1 MFWFMAKKV
10 NDMRLAQESWGQGEV
25 SNRRPSAD
33 SPALYLMQVW
43 LPRFRIS
50 PPKKRLPIFVE
61 ADTLDDVPCP
71 VKITHTV

>member
-1 MFWFMAKKV
+1 
-10 NDMRLAQESWGQGEV
+10 
-25 SNRRPSAD
+25 
-33 SPALYLMQVW
+33 LMQVW
-43 LPRFRIS
+43 TPRFRIP